1 MLSPISP
8 PKLGVSSQQAGPLFL
23 VSCVTFLPEFRKGIL
38 IYPLT
43 DNFFSVLV
51 PCKAQNKH
59 FFTEEMSLRCVFFPS
74 MFQLSF
80 GDTNDFGS
88 HILPLLE
95 VALREVD
102 GILWLSSVS
111 LESIAVSLSYCNS

>member
-1 MLSPISP
+1 
-8 PKLGVSSQQAGPLFL
+8 
-23 VSCVTFLPEFRKGIL
+23 
-38 IYPLT
+38 
-43 DNFFSVLV
+43 
-51 PCKAQNKH
+51 
-59 FFTEEMSLRCVFFPS
+59 

-111 LESIAVSLSYCNS
+111 LESIAMSLSYCNS